1 MTAGSDV
8 TETSSRAGAG
18 ESGQETSAAGERP
31 AHECMAAI
39 LAENEALRRENALL
53 QSLKGA
59 LEESET
65 RYRRLFEDD
74 LTGDFVTAL
83 DGRIL
88 ACNPAFV
95 RIFGFSSVE
104 EALGAD
110 IRALYE
116 DPGDRDRLLAR
127 IRREGKVENEGRT
140 RKRRDGTRIHVVEN
154 VVGRFG
160 ADGELIETQGYIYD
174 DSERKRAEDALRESE
189 EWYRQALDNPLAA
202 YAFCEI
208 ITDDTGKPVDVV
220 YLKVNG
226 AFEQFTGLVREN
238 ILNRRATEIFVPD
251 EIGDLVA
258 IYGNVALTGE
268 PATFQYQLPSLSRWY
283 EVTAFSSQRGYVTVF
298 FTDITGRKLAEE
310 ALQESEERFRAVLEN
325 SLDAA
330 YRRNLQADRYD
341 YMSPAIEEILGFTP
355 EEMSAMNH
363 GEVMARIHP
372 DDRPQVEAELTAAA
386 ASGRGLLVYR
396 FLAKD
401 SRYRWLEDHLTVIAD
416 PAGRP
421 LFRGGIVRDIT
432 ERRRTE
438 EAIRRHAGE
447 LARIHRDLES
457 AHREANLYLDILTH
471 DMGNTENVSNL
482 YAELLADS
490 VEGEAAGYVAN
501 LKRSIAKSIEI
512 LGMVSKIRR
521 IHAGPPDLRPTDLDA
536 VIRAEIAHFPDIPIR
551 YEGVP
556 RQVLADDLLCE
567 VFTNLIGNA
576 IKHGGPG
583 VAVTIRVGAEEGG
596 FLRVTVADTGRGI
609 PDDRKEE
616 IFHRYERKQRGVGE
630 GLGLYLVRILIDRYG
645 GRIWVEDRI
654 PGCPGEGAAFSFLL
668 REAGGVPERLQGEGR
683 AGS

>member
-1 MTAGSDV
+1 MPARSDKSIRKSPN
-8 TETSSRAGAG
+8 T
-18 ESGQETSAAGERP
+18 AAGERP

-39 LAENEALRRENALL
+39 QAENEMLRRENAAL
-53 QSLKGA
+53 QSVKEA
-59 LEESET
+59 LRGSEA

-95 RIFGFSSVE
+95 RIFGFASVE
-104 EALGAD
+104 EALDTNIGD
-110 IRALYE
+110 LYE
-116 DPGDRDRLLAR
+116 DPGDRDWLLAR
-127 IRREGKVENEGRT
+127 IRRERKVENEGRT

-154 VVGRFG
+154 VVGHFG

-174 DSERKRAEDALRESE
+174 DSERKRAEDALQENI
-189 EWYRQALDNPLAA
+189 EWYRQALDNPLVA

-208 ITDDTGKPVDVV
+208 ITDGSGRPVDVL
-220 YLKVNG
+220 YLEVNRT
-226 AFEQFTGLVREN
+226 FEEFTGLVREN
-238 ILNRRATEIFVPD
+238 ILNRRATEIFAPD
-251 EIGDLVA
+251 EIGDLIA

-268 PATFQYQLPSLSRWY
+268 PATFQYPLPSLSRWY
-283 EVTAFSSQRGYVTVF
+283 EVTAFSSQQGYVTAF
-298 FTDITGRKLAEE
+298 FTDITRRKRAEE
-310 ALQESEERFRAVLEN
+310 ALRESEERFRAVLEN

-341 YMSPAIEEILGFTP
+341 YMSPVIEQILGFTP
-355 EEMSAMNH
+355 EEMAAMNLE
-363 GEVMARIHP
+363 EVVDRIHP
-372 DDRPQVEAELTAAA
+372 DDRLPVEAELNTAA

-396 FLAKD
+396 FRAKD
-401 SRYRWLEDHLTVIAD
+401 GRYRWLEDHFTVIPD
-416 PAGRP
+416 SIGQP
-421 LFRGGIVRDIT
+421 LFRGGIVRDVT

-438 EAIRRHAGE
+438 EAIMRHAGE

-471 DMGNTENVSNL
+471 DIGNTENVSNL
-482 YAELLADS
+482 YAELLVDS

-501 LKRSIAKSIEI
+501 LRRSIAKSVEI
-512 LGMVSKIRR
+512 LGTVSKIRR
-521 IHAGPPDLRPTDLDA
+521 IHAGPPGLRATDLDA
-536 VIRAEIAHFPDIPIR
+536 VIQAEIAHFPDTSIR
-551 YEGVP
+551 YEGAP

-567 VFTNLIGNA
+567 VFMNLIGNA
-576 IKHGGPG
+576 VKHGGPG
-583 VAVTIRVGAEEGG
+583 VEVSIRVKAEGNG

-645 GRIWVEDRI
+645 GRLWVEDRV
-654 PGCPGEGAAFSFLL
+654 PGRPGEGAAFSFML
-668 REAGGVPERLQGEGR
+668 REVDAVPERSRGD
-683 AGS
+683 